1 MKTIKEY
8 AEEFMQQISDDLC
21 IPYSATMVDLF
32 VRYLNKYKKEIKEL
46 IDDVKKKINNIDL
59 SEEASIQDYL
69 VEAQEIID
77 KELKA
82 RIEGKK

>member
-8 AEEFMQQISDDLC
+8 AEEFMQQMSDDLC

-46 IDDVKKKINNIDL
+46 IDEWYNDKKL
-59 SEEASIQDYL
+59 E
-69 VEAQEIID
+69 
-77 KELKA
+77 KELEQYTEINPEDVEELNAMIDGEK
-82 RIEGKK
+82 